1 MAEDSKSNDGPRA
14 KPNQKDKGT
23 VVHTA
28 FGEPMSG
35 HLSDIA
41 DGDDVRGRAP
51 AAPADDGKAKPN
63 QIDKGKVVH
72 TAFGEKMSGG
82 IADIADGDDE

>member
-1 MAEDSKSNDGPRA
+1 MADDPKTDDDARHA

-28 FGEPMSG
+28 FGEKMSG
-35 HLSDIA
+35 HLADIA
-41 DGDDVRGRAP
+41 DGDDAKGRV
-51 AAPADDGKAKPN
+51 AAARTDDGKAHPHQK
-63 QIDKGKVVH
+63 DKGKVVT

-82 IADIADGDDE
+82 LADIADGDD

>member
-1 MAEDSKSNDGPRA
+1 MADAEDPQNRA

-28 FGEPMSG
+28 FGEPLTG
-35 HLSDIA
+35 HLADIA
-41 DGDDVRGRAP
+41 DGDDARKTK
-51 AAPADDGKAKPN
+51 AAKVDDGKAHPHQK
-63 QIDKGKVVH
+63 DKGKVVT

-82 IADIADGDDE
+82 LADIADGDD

>member
-1 MAEDSKSNDGPRA
+1 MADETTGPRA
-14 KPNQKDKGT
+14 KPKQKDKGT

-41 DGDDVRGRAP
+41 DGDDARKTRA
-51 AAPADDGKAKPN
+51 ASADDGKAHPGQK
-63 QIDKGKVVH
+63 DKGKVVT

-82 IADIADGDDE
+82 LADIADGDD

>member
-1 MAEDSKSNDGPRA
+1 MADAPEDPKNKA

-28 FGEPMSG
+28 FGQQMTG

-41 DGDDVRGRAP
+41 DGDDVRRRAK
-51 AAPADDGKAKPN
+51 AAKVDDGKARPR
-63 QIDKGKVVH
+63 QIDKGKVVT

-82 IADIADGDDE
+82 LSDIADGDD

>member
-1 MAEDSKSNDGPRA
+1 MADETNDGPRA
-14 KPNQKDKGT
+14 RPNQKDKGT
-23 VVHTA
+23 VVNTA
-28 FGEPMSG
+28 FGEKMTG

-41 DGDDVRGRAP
+41 DGDDAKARVR
-51 AAPADDGKAKPN
+51 AAPADDGKAHPGQK
-63 QIDKGKVVH
+63 DKGKVVN